1 MRCTDY
7 SPCHGTFHRPFTA
20 EDQSDATP
28 WTEKFQGSPAFY
40 SPPLSTSKRSK
51 SSLEHIPAVFLDSTL
66 LRFKVVVGDQ
76 IIGTVMVVAVEGWVE
91 DERTQCLQLRGAD
104 RYVCNEEWVR

>member
-7 SPCHGTFHRPFTA
+7 SPCLRPFTA

-51 SSLEHIPAVFLDSTL
+51 SSLEHFPAVFLDSSL

-91 DERTQCLQLRGAD
+91 DERAQCLQLRGAD